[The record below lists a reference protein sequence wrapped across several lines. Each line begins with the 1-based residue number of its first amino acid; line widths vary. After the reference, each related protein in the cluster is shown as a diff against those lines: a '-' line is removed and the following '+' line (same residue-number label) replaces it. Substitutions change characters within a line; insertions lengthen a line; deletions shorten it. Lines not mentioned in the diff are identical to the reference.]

1 MLSFLTIRD
10 VLWSVLVAL
19 FALIWQLD
27 AQVKELEVADSHDTV
42 SLFRQDNATLERE
55 LSRHRLRLQHLEAR
69 VAAKDM
75 AVGYETLS
83 LGVIGQSGL
92 YCGWL
97 HQPLHSAPF
106 LRLIAKDVNLSLET
120 EFGAFRMGLAEP
132 RVPLHQTPRE
142 GLCAAG

>member
-75 AVGYETLS
+75 AGGY
-83 LGVIGQSGL
+83 
-92 YCGWL
+92 
-97 HQPLHSAPF
+97 
-106 LRLIAKDVNLSLET
+106 
-120 EFGAFRMGLAEP
+120 
-132 RVPLHQTPRE
+132 
-142 GLCAAG
+142 